1 MKLNKLNLKNILIFF
16 NIHNILI
23 MFKKFQYK
31 IFTLVS
37 RMSEAQWSVELLLK
51 QTARVRIEVKTVFL
65 NHNLYLI
72 IMFLI

>member
-1 MKLNKLNLKNILIFF
+1 
-16 NIHNILI
+16 